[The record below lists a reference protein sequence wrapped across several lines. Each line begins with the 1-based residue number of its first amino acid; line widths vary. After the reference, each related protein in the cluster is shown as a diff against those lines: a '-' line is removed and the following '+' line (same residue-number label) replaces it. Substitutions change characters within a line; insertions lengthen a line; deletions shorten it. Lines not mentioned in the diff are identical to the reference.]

1 MKKLISLLVLIS
13 VAATSFAQ
21 ESEQQTSKGNWVATA
36 YFGNATLKGDDKFK
50 ANANIAGG
58 FLGRDF
64 FLNNKFSVLAG
75 ITNMHV
81 RADYFEAAE
90 GPVFITNNSLQV
102 PITFRFRGFVSEKT
116 SFYIGAGVFGSYLY
130 SSKIESELLD
140 KNDEEK
146 SLGFSFGLVGEAG
159 IKHQFSDKFNF
170 TIGLRTLG
178 DQLDNYKD
186 NKQEFELTNL
196 YAIEVGLGFAL

>member
-1 MKKLISLLVLIS
+1 MFLVL
-13 VAATSFAQ
+13 ATAESFAQ
-21 ESEQQTSKGNWVATA
+21 EVEPQTSKGNWIATG
-36 YFGNATLKGDDKFK
+36 YFGNATLKGVDKFK

-81 RADYFEAAE
+81 RADFFDVAE
-90 GPVFITNNSLQV
+90 GSVFITNNSLQV
-102 PITFRFRGFVSEKT
+102 PVTFRFRDFVSEKT

-130 SSKIESELLD
+130 SSKFESELLD

-146 SLGFSFGLVGEAG
+146 SLGFSFGLVGEVG
-159 IKHQFSDKFNF
+159 IKHQFSDKLNF

-178 DQLDNYKD
+178 DQLDSYKD
-186 NKQEFELTNL
+186 SKQEFELTNL